1 MQGKSAL
8 GEYEGKHIEFT
19 MHPEMKQGIM
29 LFNLIA
35 TESQSQWGVAV
46 AERD

>member
-1 MQGKSAL
+1 MQVKSAL
-8 GEYEGKHIEFT
+8 VKYEGKHIEFT
-19 MHPEMKQGIM
+19 TIPEMKKGLM

-35 TESQSQWGVAV
+35 TESQSRWGVAV